1 MRDLI
6 VEKSRGAEIV
16 RERVRAE
23 QLAAD
28 LPAIIESQVGS
39 QMQKLEDKLVSE
51 FKELGQ
57 RAVEQ
62 STNALTEQLNTRLET
77 LEKVSAVQSST
88 LKSLHD
94 SSKMAYDKVEQVVG
108 SIETTL
114 AGAVPG
120 FQLEPRSK
128 PSASP
133 TYVHPQF
140 QLEAPKKTAGKDD
153 ADEAGDMEADLGK
166 VRFCP
171 ACTST
176 NIRRTNRKGVFE
188 EFLRLFFIAPFRCRA
203 CRHKFYKF

>member
-1 MRDLI
+1 MM
-6 VEKSRGAEIV
+6 EKYRGAETA

-28 LPAIIESQVGS
+28 LPAIIENQVGS

-62 STNALTEQLNTRLET
+62 STNALTEQLNSRLDT

-94 SSKMAYDKVEQVVG
+94 SSKMAYDKVEQVVS

-114 AGAVPG
+114 ASAVPG
-120 FQLEPRSK
+120 FELEPMSR
-128 PSASP
+128 PAASP
-133 TYVHPQF
+133 SYVHPQF
-140 QLEAPKKTAGKDD
+140 QLEASKKVAQKEDV
-153 ADEAGDMEADLGK
+153 DEAGEVEADLGK

-176 NIRRTNRKGVFE
+176 NIRRTNRKGIFE